1 MFDVHMCFF
10 GILCADPSVRWLSAY
25 TQGTLPVS
33 LGVITL
39 IKSGFHWAS
48 CLMLQVSGSLLNLLF
63 CFCIATLYNICML
76 KSIYCLHFPF
86 PFPFF
91 LKGGRVRETTW
102 TWAISTKLRGM
113 LKGQVSRIR
122 RAMHIYLTHSDR
134 KLPMKSNTV

>member
-91 LKGGRVRETTW
+91 LMGGRGQSQRDYLDMGYNYKIKGHIEGP
-102 TWAISTKLRGM
+102 SFKDTKGN
-113 LKGQVSRIR
+113 
-122 RAMHIYLTHSDR
+122 AYLSDS
-134 KLPMKSNTV
+134 L